1 MSQLIQMR
9 QRIKAIGTIR
19 KITSAMRLISRSFH
33 TRMYRDRHHLQEYRQ
48 ALSHIFHKV
57 SAYTPSWNL
66 PTFLQT
72 TDAHPKELY
81 IIIGS
86 QKGLCGSFNTTI
98 THWIDKNREQLMAP
112 TSHVLVL
119 GKKMDDYLKKQGIA
133 HPRLLP
139 ELKLITLDTLTHD
152 LVKEITDPSARY
164 TRVMAVAN
172 CPKTFMS
179 HEYKETQLIPFVA
192 PQPTSDPEL
201 FDYIPSHNS
210 DLVLDTLV
218 NMHLMITIHSIL
230 FESLLGEQA
239 ARFIAMDNATRN
251 ANNFLEVMNLQFN
264 KMRQAKITKE
274 LAELAGAFETQSTI

>member
-9 QRIKAIGTIR
+9 QRIKAISTIR

-48 ALSHIFHKV
+48 TLSQIFHKIT
-57 SAYTPSWNL
+57 AYSPSWNL

-72 TDAHPKELY
+72 ADVPPKELY

-86 QKGLCGSFNTTI
+86 QKGLCGGFNTTI
-98 THWIDKNREQLMAP
+98 THWIDKNRERLVNP
-112 TSHVLVL
+112 TSHVIVL
-119 GKKMDDYLKKQGIA
+119 GKKMDEYLKKQGVT

-139 ELKLITLDTLTHD
+139 ELKLTTLDTLLQD
-152 LVKEITDPSARY
+152 LLKEITTPSARY
-164 TRVMAVAN
+164 TKVVTVAN
-172 CPKTFMS
+172 CPKTFLS

-192 PQPTSDPEL
+192 PEPLEGSEL
-201 FDYIPSHNS
+201 FDYVPSHS
-210 DLVLDTLV
+210 ADLVLDTLV

-274 LAELAGAFETQSTI
+274 LAELAGAFETQSAI